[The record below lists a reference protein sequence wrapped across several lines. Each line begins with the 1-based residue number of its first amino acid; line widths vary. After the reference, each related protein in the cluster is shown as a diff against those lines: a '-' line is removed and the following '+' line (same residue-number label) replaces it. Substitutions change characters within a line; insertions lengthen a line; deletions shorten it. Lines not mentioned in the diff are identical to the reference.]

1 MDLAARRICYRA
13 LWGFAKPFHRRL
25 PAKKQPPRQTCGRT
39 RALPA
44 RLLAAPLL
52 RPTAPS
58 LRQPLTRPLPA
69 DDHFM
74 STTAFPQRRAPDS
87 LAILTMIAL
96 CAIWGFQQVAIKT
109 TNAAVPPVFQAG
121 LRSTM
126 AALLVWGW
134 ARARGTPLFRDDG
147 TLGAGLLA
155 GVLFAAEFVCIFLG
169 LTLTS
174 ASRMAVFL
182 YTAPCFTALG
192 LHWFVDGERL
202 RRTQWAGIVVAF
214 AGMTLA
220 FADGFTRVHAGP
232 QGSTLA
238 GVTGD
243 ALGVLGGITWAATT
257 VVVRATRLAQS
268 SASKTLFY
276 QLAVSAVVLL
286 ALAVGLGQARM
297 TTVTPLVVVSLAYQ
311 AVIVAFV
318 SYLTWF
324 WLLTRYI
331 VSRLSVF
338 SFLTPLFGVTF
349 GVLLLGE
356 SFSVRF
362 LLAAMMVLA
371 GIALV
376 NAPAR
381 REAAC

>member
-1 MDLAARRICYRA
+1 MS
-13 LWGFAKPFHRRL
+13 
-25 PAKKQPPRQTCGRT
+25 TS
-39 RALPA
+39 ALPA
-44 RLLAAPLL
+44 
-52 RPTAPS
+52 
-58 LRQPLTRPLPA
+58 
-69 DDHFM
+69 
-74 STTAFPQRRAPDS
+74 RRAPDS
-87 LAILTMIAL
+87 YAILLMVGL
-96 CAIWGFQQVAIKT
+96 CAIWGFQQVAIKS
-109 TNAAVPPVFQAG
+109 TNAALPPVFQAG
-121 LRSTM
+121 LRSAV

-134 ARARGTPLFRDDG
+134 ARSRGTPLFRDDG

-192 LHWFVDGERL
+192 LHWFVAGERM
-202 RRTQWAGIVVAF
+202 RRIQWLGIVVAF
-214 AGMTLA
+214 AGIALA
-220 FADGFTRVHAGP
+220 FADGFLHGHGAHGATL
-232 QGSTLA
+232 QGTA
-238 GVTGD
+238 GD
-243 ALGVLGGITWAATT
+243 ALGVLAGIAWAATT

-268 SASKTLFY
+268 SASKTLLY

-286 ALAVGLGQARM
+286 ALAAGLGQAHVD
-297 TTVTPLVVVSLAYQ
+297 TVTPLALLSLAYQ

-318 SYLTWF
+318 SYLVWF

-331 VSRLSVF
+331 ASRLSVF
-338 SFLTPLFGVTF
+338 SFLTPLFGVSF

-356 SFSVRF
+356 SFSLRF
-362 LLAAMMVLA
+362 LMAALLVLA

-381 REAAC
+381 RVTVNS

>member
-1 MDLAARRICYRA
+1 MS
-13 LWGFAKPFHRRL
+13 
-25 PAKKQPPRQTCGRT
+25 TT
-39 RALPA
+39 TALPA
-44 RLLAAPLL
+44 
-52 RPTAPS
+52 
-58 LRQPLTRPLPA
+58 
-69 DDHFM
+69 
-74 STTAFPQRRAPDS
+74 RRAPDS
-87 LAILTMIAL
+87 FAILLMVGL
-96 CAIWGFQQVAIKT
+96 CAIWGLQQVAIKS

-121 LRSTM
+121 LRS
-126 AALLVWGW
+126 AIASVLVWAW
-134 ARARGTPLFRDDG
+134 ARSRGTPLFRDDG

-155 GVLFAAEFVCIFLG
+155 GVLFAAEFICIFLG

-192 LHWFVDGERL
+192 LHWFVDGEKM
-202 RRTQWAGIVVAF
+202 RRIQWLGIIVAF
-214 AGMTLA
+214 AGMALA
-220 FADGFTRVHAGP
+220 FADGFLPTGAAASTPAH
-232 QGSTLA
+232 GSTLA
-238 GVTGD
+238 GAAGD
-243 ALGVLGGITWAATT
+243 ALGVLAGIAWAATT
-257 VVVRATRLAQS
+257 VVVRGTRLAHT

-286 ALAVGLGQARM
+286 ALALGLGQVHVE
-297 TTVTPLVVVSLAYQ
+297 TVTPLALASLAYQ

-318 SYLTWF
+318 SYLLWF

-331 VSRLSVF
+331 ASRLSVF

-356 SFSVRF
+356 SFSARF
-362 LLAAMMVLA
+362 LAAALLVLV

-381 REAAC
+381 RRAV

>member
-1 MDLAARRICYRA
+1 
-13 LWGFAKPFHRRL
+13 
-25 PAKKQPPRQTCGRT
+25 
-39 RALPA
+39 
-44 RLLAAPLL
+44 
-52 RPTAPS
+52 
-58 LRQPLTRPLPA
+58 
-69 DDHFM
+69 M
-74 STTAFPQRRAPDS
+74 STTAQPARRAPDS

-96 CAIWGFQQVAIKT
+96 CAIWGLQQVAIKS
-109 TNAAVPPVFQAG
+109 TNAFLPPVFQAG
-121 LRSTM
+121 LRSAI

-134 ARARGTPLFRDDG
+134 ARTRGTPLFRDDG

-192 LHWFVDGERL
+192 LHWFVDGERM
-202 RRTQWAGIVVAF
+202 RRMQWAGIVVAF
-214 AGMTLA
+214 AGMALA
-220 FADGFTRVHAGP
+220 FADGFTQTHAGS
-232 QGSTLA
+232 QSSTLA

-243 ALGVLGGITWAATT
+243 ALGVLAGVAWAATT

-286 ALAVGLGQARM
+286 ALAAGLGQVKAATM
-297 TTVTPLVVVSLAYQ
+297 TPMALLSLGYQ
-311 AVIVAFV
+311 AVVVAFV
-318 SYLTWF
+318 SYLIWF

-331 VSRLSVF
+331 ASRLSVF

-362 LLAAMMVLA
+362 LLAALLVLA

-381 REAAC
+381 RHRA

>member
-1 MDLAARRICYRA
+1 MS
-13 LWGFAKPFHRRL
+13 
-25 PAKKQPPRQTCGRT
+25 TT
-39 RALPA
+39 TALPA
-44 RLLAAPLL
+44 
-52 RPTAPS
+52 
-58 LRQPLTRPLPA
+58 
-69 DDHFM
+69 
-74 STTAFPQRRAPDS
+74 RRAPDS
-87 LAILTMIAL
+87 FAILLMVGL
-96 CAIWGFQQVAIKT
+96 CAIWGLQQVAIKS

-121 LRSTM
+121 LRS
-126 AALLVWGW
+126 AIASVLVWAW
-134 ARARGTPLFRDDG
+134 ARSRGTPLFRDDG

-155 GVLFAAEFVCIFLG
+155 GVLFAAEFICIFLG

-192 LHWFVDGERL
+192 LHWFVDGERM
-202 RRTQWAGIVVAF
+202 RRIQWLGIIVAF
-214 AGMTLA
+214 AGIALA
-220 FADGFTRVHAGP
+220 FADGFLPSGSAGGP
-232 QGSTLA
+232 AHGSTLA
-238 GVTGD
+238 GVAGD
-243 ALGVLGGITWAATT
+243 ALGVLGGVAWAATT
-257 VVVRATRLAQS
+257 VVVRGTRLAHT

-286 ALAVGLGQARM
+286 ALALGLGQVHVE
-297 TTVTPLVVVSLAYQ
+297 TVTPLALASLAYQ

-318 SYLTWF
+318 SYLLWF

-331 VSRLSVF
+331 ASRLSVF

-356 SFSVRF
+356 SFSARF
-362 LLAAMMVLA
+362 LAAALLVLT

-381 REAAC
+381 RRAV